1 MLTIGNG
8 GGSLSIDERK
18 KRILHSVINEHI
30 ATAEPIGSRHIAKSL
45 GLGLSSATI
54 RNEMADLEEMGYLV
68 QPHTSAGR
76 IPSDKGYRFYV
87 NELMTKYE
95 PTLKELAA
103 LKKRMELELGHI
115 DKIIS
120 AASALLAQDTNY
132 TAFLTSP
139 QMKKGAIKT
148 IELVPIDASSV
159 LIILVTHEGVM
170 RNKRVNIPQGT
181 TTEFIHSFSS
191 ILKEKL
197 SGLTIEEITAIRI
210 NEIKEAMQSNYEML
224 FPILGFISEIV
235 DDVRQEA
242 NVYLSG
248 TTNIFNFPEYSDIN
262 RAREFLE
269 FLDDKSSLAKA
280 LLPGEVEQVQTST
293 DGGGR
298 HEITVRIG
306 SENELDIMQR
316 SSVITANYYVG
327 DKVMGKLGIIGP
339 TRMDYQTAIAK
350 VGQISDALS
359 KLLCEL
365 YADDNGG

>member
-1 MLTIGNG
+1 MDLNERKCKI
-8 GGSLSIDERK
+8 LQAVIDEY
-18 KRILHSVINEHI
+18 IG
-30 ATAEPIGSRHIAKSL
+30 TAEPVGSRAVSKIKE
-45 GLGLSSATI
+45 LGLSSATI

-95 PTLKELAA
+95 PTLKELAT
-103 LKKRMELELGHI
+103 LKTQMELELGQI
-115 DKIIS
+115 DRIIS
-120 AASALLAQDTNY
+120 DASNLLAHLTNY

-148 IELVPIDASSV
+148 IELVPIDSSSM

-181 TTEFIHSFSS
+181 TTEFIFSFSTL
-191 ILKEKL
+191 LKEKL
-197 SGLTIEEITAIRI
+197 AGLTIEEITAIRI

-269 FLDDKSSLAKA
+269 FLDDKPSLTKA
-280 LLPGEVEQVQTST
+280 LLPPDSETSEPCDNT
-293 DGGGR
+293 R
-298 HEITVRIG
+298 HEISVRIG
-306 SENELDIMQR
+306 TENELGIMQH

-339 TRMDYQTAIAK
+339 TRMDYGKAISK

-359 KLLCEL
+359 KLLSEL
-365 YADDNGG
+365 YLDDNGG

>member
-1 MLTIGNG
+1 MLTKEYG
-8 GGSLSIDERK
+8 GGFLSIDERK
-18 KRILHSVINEHI
+18 KKILHSVINEHI
-30 ATAEPIGSRHIAKSL
+30 QTAEPIGSRHIAKNL
-45 GLGLSSATI
+45 DLGLSSATI
-54 RNEMADLEEMGYLV
+54 RNEMADLEEMGFLV

-95 PTLKELAA
+95 PTLKELVQ
-103 LKKRMELELGHI
+103 LRRQMELELGHI

-120 AASALLAQDTNY
+120 EASSILAHLTNY

-148 IELVPIDASSV
+148 IELVPIDSSSM

-170 RNKRVNIPQGT
+170 KNKRVNIPIGT
-181 TTEFIHSFSS
+181 TQEFIHSFSAL
-191 ILKEKL
+191 LKEKL
-197 SGLTIEEITAIRI
+197 AGLTIEEITAIRI

-235 DDVRQEA
+235 DDVREES

-248 TTNIFNFPEYSDIN
+248 QTNIFNFPEYSDIH

-269 FLDDKSSLAKA
+269 FLDDKPSLQKA
-280 LLPGEVEQVQTST
+280 LLPSGTEQSES
-293 DGGGR
+293 GKPS
-298 HEITVRIG
+298 HEITVKIG
-306 SENELDIMQR
+306 SENELGIMKH

-339 TRMDYQTAIAK
+339 TRMDYEKVISK
-350 VGQISDALS
+350 VGQISDSLS
-359 KLLCEL
+359 KLLSEL
-365 YADDNGG
+365 YVDDNGG

>member
-1 MLTIGNG
+1 M
-8 GGSLSIDERK
+8 DERK
-18 KRILHSVINEHI
+18 KQILHSVINEHI
-30 ATAEPIGSRHIAKSL
+30 ASAEPIGSRHIAKSL

-87 NELMTKYE
+87 NELMTQYE
-95 PTLKELAA
+95 PTIKELAA
-103 LKKRMELELGHI
+103 LKQQMELELGHI

-120 AASALLAQDTNY
+120 EASSILAHLTNY

-148 IELVPIDASSV
+148 IELVPIDANSV

-170 RNKRVNIPQGT
+170 RNKRVTIPSGT

-197 SGLTIEEITAIRI
+197 SGLTIEEITALRI

-235 DDVRQEA
+235 DDVRQET

-269 FLDDKSSLAKA
+269 FLDDKQSLTKA
-280 LLPGEVEQVQTST
+280 LLPGETSQVSQNPN
-293 DGGGR
+293 GGK

-327 DKVMGKLGIIGP
+327 DKVMGRLGIIGP
-339 TRMDYQTAIAK
+339 TRMDYEKTIAK

>member
-1 MLTIGNG
+1 M
-8 GGSLSIDERK
+8 SIDERK

-45 GLGLSSATI
+45 ELGLSSATI
-54 RNEMADLEEMGYLV
+54 RNEMADLEDMGYLV

-95 PTLKELAA
+95 PTIKELAS
-103 LKKRMELELGHI
+103 LKREMELELSQI

-120 AASALLAQDTNY
+120 DASALLAQLTNY

-148 IELVPIDASSV
+148 IELVPIDSSSA

-170 RNKRVNIPQGT
+170 RNKRVNIPPGT
-181 TTEFIHSFSS
+181 TNEFIYDFSTL
-191 ILKEKL
+191 LKEKL
-197 SGLTIEEITAIRI
+197 AGLTIEEITAIRI

-269 FLDDKSSLAKA
+269 FLDDKSSLKKA
-280 LLPGEVEQVQTST
+280 LLPSEAEQEA
-293 DGGGR
+293 DDKK
-298 HEITVRIG
+298 HEITVKIG
-306 SENELDIMQR
+306 SENELDIMHH

-327 DKVMGKLGIIGP
+327 DKVMGRLGIIGP
-339 TRMDYQTAIAK
+339 TRMDYKKAITK

-359 KLLCEL
+359 KLLYDL
-365 YADDNGG
+365 YVDDNGG

>member
-1 MLTIGNG
+1 MLTKECG
-8 GGSLSIDERK
+8 GGTLSIDERK

-30 ATAEPIGSRHIAKSL
+30 ATAEPIGSRHIAKNL
-45 GLGLSSATI
+45 ALGLSSATI
-54 RNEMADLEEMGYLV
+54 RNEMADLEEMGYLI

-95 PTLKELAA
+95 PTLKELIS
-103 LKKRMELELGHI
+103 LKKQMELELGQI

-120 AASALLAQDTNY
+120 DASALLAHLTNY

-148 IELVPIDASSV
+148 IELVPIDSGSM

-170 RNKRVNIPQGT
+170 RNKRVQIPSGT
-181 TTEFIHSFSS
+181 TPEFIHNFSAL
-191 ILKEKL
+191 LKEKL
-197 SGLTIEEITAIRI
+197 AGLTIEEITAIRI
-210 NEIKEAMQSNYEML
+210 NEIKEAMQSNFEML

-235 DDVRQEA
+235 DDVRKEA

-269 FLDDKSSLAKA
+269 FLDDKPSLTKA
-280 LLPGEVEQVQTST
+280 LIPSDTEQNDT
-293 DGGGR
+293 DKK
-298 HEITVRIG
+298 HEITIKIG

-339 TRMDYQTAIAK
+339 TRMDYQKAIAK

-359 KLLCEL
+359 KLLSDL

>member
-1 MLTIGNG
+1 MLTEEYG
-8 GGSLSIDERK
+8 GGLLSIDERK

-30 ATAEPIGSRHIAKSL
+30 QTAEPIGSRHIAKNL
-45 GLGLSSATI
+45 DLGLSSATI

-95 PTLKELAA
+95 PTLKELVS
-103 LKKRMELELGHI
+103 LKKQMEIELGQI

-120 AASALLAQDTNY
+120 DASSLLAHLTNY
-132 TAFLTSP
+132 TAFLISP

-148 IELVPIDASSV
+148 IELVPIDVNSM

-170 RNKRVNIPQGT
+170 RNKRVQIPYGT
-181 TTEFIHSFSS
+181 TPEFIHNFSAL
-191 ILKEKL
+191 LKEKL

-235 DDVRQEA
+235 DDVRKEVS
-242 NVYLSG
+242 VYLSG

-269 FLDDKSSLAKA
+269 FLDDKSSLTKA
-280 LLPGEVEQVQTST
+280 LLPGETES
-293 DGGGR
+293 DDSEKK
-298 HEITVRIG
+298 HEITVKIG

-339 TRMDYQTAIAK
+339 TRMDYEKTIAK

-359 KLLCEL
+359 KLLSEL
-365 YADDNGG
+365 YTDDNGG

>member
-1 MLTIGNG
+1 
-8 GGSLSIDERK
+8 LSIDERK

-30 ATAEPIGSRHIAKSL
+30 QTAEPIGSRHIAKNL
-45 GLGLSSATI
+45 DLGLSSATI

-95 PTLKELAA
+95 PTLKELGA
-103 LKKRMELELGHI
+103 LKKQMELELGHI

-120 AASALLAQDTNY
+120 DASSLLAHLTNY

-148 IELVPIDASSV
+148 IELVPIDSNSM

-181 TTEFIHSFSS
+181 TTEFIYSFSAL
-191 ILKEKL
+191 LKEKL
-197 SGLTIEEITAIRI
+197 AGLTIEEITAIRI

-269 FLDDKSSLAKA
+269 FLDDKPSLTKA
-280 LLPGEVEQVQTST
+280 LLPGDVEPLET
-293 DGGGR
+293 DDNAK
-298 HEITVRIG
+298 HEISVRIG
-306 SENELDIMQR
+306 TENELGIMQH

-327 DKVMGKLGIIGP
+327 NKVMGKLGIIGP
-339 TRMDYQTAIAK
+339 TRMDYGKVISK

-359 KLLCEL
+359 KLLSEL
-365 YADDNGG
+365 YLDDNGG

>member
-1 MLTIGNG
+1 M
-8 GGSLSIDERK
+8 SIDERK

-30 ATAEPIGSRHIAKSL
+30 ATAEPIGSRHIAKNL

-87 NELMTKYE
+87 NELMTNYE

-103 LKKRMELELGHI
+103 LKRQMELELGHI

-120 AASALLAQDTNY
+120 DASAILAHLTNY

-148 IELVPIDASSV
+148 IELVPIDSGSV

-170 RNKRVNIPQGT
+170 RNKRVNIPPGT
-181 TTEFIHSFSS
+181 TTEFIHSFSA

-210 NEIKEAMQSNYEML
+210 NEIKEAMQSNFEML

-235 DDVRQEA
+235 DDVRQET

-269 FLDDKSSLAKA
+269 FLDDKPSLAKA
-280 LLPGEVEQVQTST
+280 LLPGETEQMSG
-293 DGGGR
+293 DKNKK
-298 HEITVRIG
+298 HEITVKIG

-339 TRMDYQTAIAK
+339 TRMDYGKAIAK

>member
-1 MLTIGNG
+1 MLTTEYG
-8 GGSLSIDERK
+8 GGLLSIDERK

-30 ATAEPIGSRHIAKSL
+30 LTAEPIGSRHIAKNL
-45 GLGLSSATI
+45 DLGLSSATI

-87 NELMTKYE
+87 NELMTKCE
-95 PTLKELAA
+95 PTLRELAL
-103 LKKRMELELGHI
+103 LKNQMELRLGQI

-120 AASALLAQDTNY
+120 DVSALLANTTNY

-148 IELVPIDASSV
+148 IELVPIDSNSM

-170 RNKRVNIPQGT
+170 KNKRVNIPPGT
-181 TTEFIHSFSS
+181 TTEFINSFSS
-191 ILKEKL
+191 LLKEKL
-197 SGLTIEEITAIRI
+197 SGLTIEEITALRI

-248 TTNIFNFPEYSDIN
+248 ATNIFNFPEYSDIN

-269 FLDDKSSLAKA
+269 FLDDKPNLTKA
-280 LLPGEVEQVQTST
+280 LLPAETETVDS
-293 DGGGR
+293 DKK
-298 HEITVRIG
+298 HEITVKIG
-306 SENELDIMQR
+306 SENELGIMKN

-327 DKVMGKLGIIGP
+327 NKVMGKLGIIGP
-339 TRMDYQTAIAK
+339 TRMDYEKAISK
-350 VGQISDALS
+350 VSQISDALS
-359 KLLCEL
+359 ELLSDL
-365 YADDNGG
+365 YDNGG